1 MENSKTI
8 STGMGL
14 GTLLTIIFVVLK
26 LVGVIAWSWIW
37 VLAPL
42 WISFA
47 LDIVFILVAVIVVAC
62 HKRKGIYK

>member
-1 MENSKTI
+1 MENNNTVRTS
-8 STGMGL
+8 GMGL

-26 LVGVIAWSWIW
+26 LVGVISWGWIW

-47 LDIVFILVAVIVVAC
+47 LVIVIFIIVAIASVIVGN
-62 HKRKGIYK
+62 R